1 MIKFVYN
8 GIKDEQG
15 KLYKADFSKGCHK
28 DGEDIITI
36 YARDYEDLPRVEGLQ
51 VENDSDIMTDYFE
64 KDRIEV
70 RPENKFY
77 EQVLEA
83 WKQQEIHRAKM
94 TIKSSEKEIQK
105 CNEKI
110 ELYKGLD
117 NYVAVF
123 QRTKDFNI
131 EIIERAKNNL
141 EVLGGKQND

>member
-15 KLYKADFSKGCHK
+15 RLHRAHFSKGYHK
-28 DGEDIITI
+28 DGDDIITI
-36 YARDYEDLPRVEGLQ
+36 YARDYEDLPSAEGLE
-51 VENDSDIMTDYFE
+51 VKNDSDMMTDYFE

-94 TIKSSEKEIQK
+94 AIKSSEKEIQK
-105 CNEKI
+105 CDEKI

-123 QRTKDFNI
+123 QRTKDFNV
-131 EIIERAKNNL
+131 EIIEKAKHDL
-141 EVLGGKQND
+141 EILGGK